1 MAQRLSHGEKE
12 KWISDT
18 NRPSRR
24 PPVVIPSSDNSNLI
38 EENRLTLIGRVTNP
52 NIQKTRALVDFFL
65 QHWSTVGRLT
75 DRPLGPHLFQFCFET
90 ERDLQSVLEKSP
102 YHFKKWMILL
112 QRWEPNVSENFPNK
126 ISFWISVHGLPLHFW
141 TDPTLHTIGSELGFV
156 EAKEA
161 TKGRVRVS
169 INGLKPLEMVLDI
182 SLPSGDVKKVE
193 LEYEKLD
200 KHCFSCRS
208 LSHEKDVC
216 PYLRPADRRD
226 ILPSISQSRT
236 LDRLEASKRSQDD
249 RKVARG
255 HPAATAFRKRQE
267 YPKGDLHSS
276 RLDHHVKEASG
287 YHDHDQWGSR
297 RVSHHRDTRRPLFN
311 DHSHSERPHQQEF
324 HKTGGSA
331 DKGPFVSPRLPAS
344 QRLSLARGSSGQ
356 SKRGD
361 QIWVEKPGH
370 PSIAQVSQTSKTPSP
385 RPPREQIMITPLA
398 HNEVRAEDRAE

>member
-1 MAQRLSHGEKE
+1 
-12 KWISDT
+12 
-18 NRPSRR
+18 
-24 PPVVIPSSDNSNLI
+24 
-38 EENRLTLIGRVTNP
+38 
-52 NIQKTRALVDFFL
+52 
-65 QHWSTVGRLT
+65 
-75 DRPLGPHLFQFCFET
+75 
-90 ERDLQSVLEKSP
+90 
-102 YHFKKWMILL
+102 
-112 QRWEPNVSENFPNK
+112 
-126 ISFWISVHGLPLHFW
+126 
-141 TDPTLHTIGSELGFV
+141 
-156 EAKEA
+156 
-161 TKGRVRVS
+161 
-169 INGLKPLEMVLDI
+169 
-182 SLPSGDVKKVE
+182 
-193 LEYEKLD
+193 
-200 KHCFSCRS
+200 HCFSCRS

-267 YPKGDLHSS
+267 YPK
-276 RLDHHVKEASG
+276 G

-398 HNEVRAEDRAE
+398 HNEVRAEDRAEVRTDAPQERTSALHRLSGSASRVPLLVNGVANSDSGRLQEVEIQYLEENLNNHLVGSSGKASTSRIPAHERLSLPQSSPIRTLSEDRLLIANTLRSPGNLEGSGQSLHIDIQPAGPKRGRKPAVPKAVGKRKVSEKPPPTKRVQKSPGQEAPAKRRRVVRVQNSPRRKRLSGGLSLSWKDNIDLEILESSPNFIDTKIIIGPEPLFV